1 MLKKLY
7 QSKVLR
13 VKIHDENGENY
24 VVGLEKENLYDF
36 WSSMKAQNH
45 VDIMAPPEAVDN
57 LESRLNELSLNWTVM
72 ICDVQALIE
81 MEKIPSEVKHGQQIP
96 AHRMDWVEYHS
107 LEDIYE
113 WFDYLETKYEFCE
126 QEIIGESYE
135 GREMRVMK
143 V

>member
-1 MLKKLY
+1 MLTKSY
-7 QSKVLR
+7 HSKVLR
-13 VKIHDENGENY
+13 VKISDEKDENY
-24 VVGLEKENLYDF
+24 VIKLENENLYDF
-36 WSSMKAQNH
+36 WSITKAQNH
-45 VDIMAPPEAVDN
+45 VDIMASPEMVDN

-72 ICDVQALIE
+72 IPDVQALIE
-81 MEKIPSEVKHGQQIP
+81 IEKIPSEVTHGQQSR

-113 WFDYLETKYEFCE
+113 WFDYIETKYEFCE